1 VAERSADGAYK
12 LLGRSS
18 SDIIKSAGYKISALE
33 IERELL
39 SHPQVSL
46 QLCSNVD
53 SLKTRLRI
61 NKLYPLAHDM
71 SC

>member
-1 VAERSADGAYK
+1 MAERSADGAYK

-39 SHPQVSL
+39 SHPQV
-46 QLCSNVD
+46 QLCSHAD
-53 SLKTRLRI
+53 SHKMRLRI
-61 NKLYPLAHDM
+61 NELYPLAHDM
-71 SC
+71 SY

>member
-1 VAERSADGAYK
+1 MAERSADGAYK

-39 SHPQVSL
+39 SHPQV
-46 QLCSNVD
+46 QLYSHAD
-53 SLKTRLRI
+53 SHKMRLRI

-71 SC
+71 SY